1 MSKCLIHPKPKSNC
15 KYCNQSAS
23 PSLPVNKIVV
33 PRIFHFED
41 ALGNKHEIG
50 EAKCFIDH
58 RGIII
63 FYAEKSLPGEKTNML
78 LKPILEA

>member
-1 MSKCLIHPKPKSNC
+1 MSIIYREFLNEQEAKKQQLTGSPK
-15 KYCNQSAS
+15 
-23 PSLPVNKIVV
+23 LPVDKIVV

-63 FYAEKSLPGEKTNML
+63 FYAEKSLPGEKPNPL